1 MRRISFAYD
10 ASYPGEPMP
19 VLSLEFRQ
27 TTGAPGLVLNQ
38 VIADTG
44 ADASALPWTDCEA
57 LQLTTAQGRPG
68 LMGGMAGGSA
78 PTLHFPVWVFI
89 DGQEYPCRLQADFVG
104 NERILSRDVLN
115 QLDTLFRGPAREMIV
130 NP

>member
-1 MRRISFAYD
+1 
-10 ASYPGEPMP
+10 
-19 VLSLEFRQ
+19 
-27 TTGAPGLVLNQ
+27 

-104 NERILSRDVLN
+104 NERILGRDVLN